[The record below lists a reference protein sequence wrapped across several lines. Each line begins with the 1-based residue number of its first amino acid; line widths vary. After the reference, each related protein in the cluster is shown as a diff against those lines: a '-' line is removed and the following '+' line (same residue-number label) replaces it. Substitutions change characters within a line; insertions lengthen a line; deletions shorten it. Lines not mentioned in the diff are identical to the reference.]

1 MIQQS
6 FQIGAGFDADAS
18 QAGFDLDMYL
28 AGMAGIPA
36 GPAEQVH
43 PFFVEH
49 RHLEAVLG
57 GIGDGMGRQGPQD
70 HQIHRDS
77 GLTDLDGFGNMGI
90 GQKGHPHIVHQP
102 GHFHGAQT
110 IGVARDHRDH
120 ATPRADVTLDA
131 FHIPA
136 YLAQVHLQIGVIM
149 L

>member
-1 MIQQS
+1 MGKDAHHFQVPHLGDMIQQS

-70 HQIHRDS
+70 HQIHRNS
-77 GLTDLDGFGNMGI
+77 GFTDLDGFGNMGI
-90 GQKGHPHIVHQP
+90 G
-102 GHFHGAQT
+102 
-110 IGVARDHRDH
+110 
-120 ATPRADVTLDA
+120 
-131 FHIPA
+131 
-136 YLAQVHLQIGVIM
+136 
-149 L
+149 